1 MANSMSTINVNVPA
15 KVKEEANNL
24 FNNLGLNMST
34 AINLFLKKSLAER
47 GIPFEVKEESPKPSK
62 ALLKALK
69 EGEKI
74 EKEIASGKRIPF
86 NSPNELFASLDED

>member
-34 AINLFLKKSLAER
+34 AINLFLKKSLAE
-47 GIPFEVKEESPKPSK
+47 ESPKPSK

-74 EKEIASGKRIPF
+74 EKELESGKRIPF
-86 NSPNELFASLDED
+86 NSPEELFASLDED